1 MPQTNAVEFFN
12 TLREFTQW
20 SVIVGEPPRFPVDP
34 FPQFSEIS
42 VANSNM
48 ELGIELNNSEQKSP
62 RPPAIPAEMR
72 AVVLDGAGFDRLK
85 VRKVITPR
93 PGPGQML
100 ARVDAAGICTSL
112 IKLIEQGS
120 AHSLLSGWN
129 VSRFPL
135 ILGDEGSVTLVDV
148 GAELQSRYRPGE
160 RYVIQPAV
168 DIAPINHRERYKEG
182 AKGVNKI
189 AVGYTL
195 GGHLAEYILISEEV
209 LAAGCLLPLPD
220 SSLAYAHAA
229 LSEPFS
235 CVISGQDHHLHLTQ
249 SDTKAPRGVAK
260 GLKPGGVTVIL
271 GAGAMG
277 RMHVALAMSYRP
289 RAIVVADLVESR
301 LELVRTLFGPRAV
314 TDGILLRTLNP
325 AERSLQMVVNEMTN
339 FAGADDVIVA
349 VGSRKA
355 IADAQLL
362 IGRGGVLNLFGG
374 LKKGEDVVDFDTGLV
389 HYKEINITGSSGG
402 SPWDIA
408 RTLELMAG
416 KQIDASGHIA
426 QIGDLE
432 HVPEFLARIKAQS
445 IDGKAVVYP
454 HRRTNG
460 IRVVKSWSAQDERE
474 YLKSSG

>member
-1 MPQTNAVEFFN
+1 
-12 TLREFTQW
+12 
-20 SVIVGEPPRFPVDP
+20 
-34 FPQFSEIS
+34 
-42 VANSNM
+42 M
-48 ELGIELNNSEQKSP
+48 ELDLELNNSEQKASQ
-62 RPPAIPAEMR
+62 PPAIPAEMR
-72 AVVLDGAGFDRLK
+72 AVVLDGAGFHHLK

-120 AHSLLSGWN
+120 AHSLLSGWD

-135 ILGDEGSVTLVDV
+135 ILGDEGSVTLVEV
-148 GAELQSRYRPGE
+148 GAELQSRFHPGE

-168 DIAPINHRERYKEG
+168 DLAPINHRERYKDE
-182 AKGVNKI
+182 AKGVSKV

-195 GGHLAEYILISEEV
+195 DGHLAEYILICEEI

-220 SSLAYAHAA
+220 SNLPYAHAA

-235 CVISGQDHHLHLTQ
+235 CVISGQDHHIHLTQ
-249 SDTKAPRGVAK
+249 SDPNHPRGVAK

-277 RMHVALAMSYRP
+277 RMHVALAMSYHP

-301 LELVRTLFGPRAV
+301 LELVRSLFGPRAV
-314 TDGILLRTLNP
+314 ADGILLRTLNP
-325 AERSLQMVVNEMTN
+325 LERSLPFVVSEMTGL
-339 FAGADDVIVA
+339 AGADDVIVA

-355 IADAQLL
+355 ITDAQILL
-362 IGRGGVLNLFGG
+362 GRGGVLNLFGG
-374 LKKGEDVVDFDTGLV
+374 LKKDEDVVDFDTGLV

-402 SPWDIA
+402 SPWDVA
-408 RTLELMAG
+408 RTLELMAA
-416 KQIDASGHIA
+416 KEIDAGGHIA

-432 HVPEFLARIKAQS
+432 HVPEFLARIKAQN

-454 HRRTNG
+454 HRRTSE
-460 IRVVKSWSAQDERE
+460 IRVVKSWSAQDEQG
-474 YLKSSG
+474 YLEDSG